1 MAEMVADVDGEPNPR
16 RSANAQRPR
25 SLRDISH
32 LYLSNRPVERPSDAV
47 PAVRRALRI
56 GFVSA
61 GDGLIRSDVCG
72 NFAVQLARLGQRTT
86 VLDLD
91 PLLPNAGFL
100 LGLGPAAYGAH
111 LCHAEPVVERALLGL
126 RVIEGIAARRD
137 LESCMLL
144 KAEIATSDCILV
156 NLPDVARGA
165 EAVLDQLRPLLATAA
180 ETTMVQAAAR
190 SRMFGAWLDTSR
202 RHPASSHGSGAHP
215 LDALV
220 FVHSSDAAH
229 VTASYETLV
238 PWLRPGRVHRL
249 GWGIPLAATEPRPW
263 AWIEAYDSIAS
274 GTAPL
279 SSLYPE
285 HPASRTYQGL
295 AQALLA
301 GLGSAAPVKGGTHV

>member
-1 MAEMVADVDGEPNPR
+1 MVADVDGEPNPR

-25 SLRDISH
+25 RLRDISH
-32 LYLSNRPVERPSDAV
+32 LYLSNRPVERPPETV

-86 VLDLD
+86 ILDLD

-100 LGLGPAAYGAH
+100 LGLSPAAYGAH

-126 RVIEGIAARRD
+126 RVIEGIAEKRD
-137 LESCMLL
+137 LESCILL
-144 KAEIATSDCILV
+144 KDEIATSDCILV

-165 EAVLDQLRPLLATAA
+165 EAVLDRLRPLLATAA
-180 ETTMVQAAAR
+180 ETTMVQVAAR

-202 RHPASSHGSGAHP
+202 QQPGSSHGSSAHP

-220 FVHSSDAAH
+220 FVDSSDAADAS
-229 VTASYETLV
+229 ASYETLAS
-238 PWLRPGRVHRL
+238 WLRPGRVHRL
-249 GWGIPLAATEPRPW
+249 GWGSRIAAAEQQPW
-263 AWIEAYDSIAS
+263 AWIQAYDSLAS
-274 GTAPL
+274 GRAPL

-301 GLGSAAPVKGGTHV
+301 GLGSAAPGKGGPHV